1 VAREKEKMDS
11 VREILLELKYESTLL
26 EMEGESFG
34 GTGGLLELELDL
46 EYSSEVVLRYL
57 WRSVSL
63 EAAMSTI
70 GRPPWA
76 SMPDFGGS
84 AQYQYQYRY
93 QYEYRSE

>member
-1 VAREKEKMDS
+1 MDS

-34 GTGGLLELELDL
+34 GTGGLFELELELDL

-76 SMPDFGGS
+76 SMPYFGGL
-84 AQYQYQYRY
+84 AQYQYQYGY